1 MLWKGPD
8 NRKTI
13 SLVEKR
19 GGRNDMVQ
27 CSERVHRFSSVRRS
41 GSALLTHF
49 FNMGFVKSDGL

>member
-27 CSERVHRFSSVRRS
+27 CASAQFSSVRRS